1 MGSSWL
7 WDSATVP
14 EIQRNLGD
22 AKKNGRV
29 FWHHNWS
36 QTRPNCCGDAP
47 TCRAG
52 RHRGRVYVSCRMK
65 NPLGC
70 RNLFWSCTSP
80 WRPGTKGG
88 PSRGRPGSIYRSISS
103 QAIAQDMTTGI
114 SELMSAETRA
124 THIVAEARNARGER
138 LKVAKQDAQTVINMV
153 RTEKEAAFLSRSNQA
168 TARAYLFIFI
178 TKDVAIG

>member
-1 MGSSWL
+1 
-7 WDSATVP
+7 
-14 EIQRNLGD
+14 
-22 AKKNGRV
+22 
-29 FWHHNWS
+29 
-36 QTRPNCCGDAP
+36 
-47 TCRAG
+47 
-52 RHRGRVYVSCRMK
+52 
-65 NPLGC
+65 
-70 RNLFWSCTSP
+70 
-80 WRPGTKGG
+80 
-88 PSRGRPGSIYRSISS
+88 
-103 QAIAQDMTTGI
+103 MTTGI